1 MKRLILLAPLT
12 LFVVLGGYF
21 AIGLTRDPARI
32 PSVLIDRPLPE
43 FDLPPIEGFEKGFA
57 SDDLRGEVA
66 LINVFGS
73 WCESCVIEHP
83 MLMEIAANED
93 VLIAGLD
100 WKDPNGGGARWL
112 EKNGN
117 PYALVGDD
125 AQGRT
130 AIDLGV
136 TGAPETFVVDRSGR
150 IRYKHIGPI
159 TPQVW
164 RETLKPLVEK
174 LKEEGE
180 ASRG

>member
-1 MKRLILLAPLT
+1 MKRLILLAPLI

-73 WCESCVIEHP
+73 WCVSCVIEHP
-83 MLMEIAANED
+83 MLMEIAAKED

-180 ASRG
+180 APRE

>member
-1 MKRLILLAPLT
+1 MKRLILLAPLI

-73 WCESCVIEHP
+73 WCVSCVIEHP